1 MVDFGQTWFSKFI
14 FMRKSVFL
22 ILISILLPYGIFSQE
37 LNLNERCQALLSNP
51 ETGMVPS
58 VDGTYDTVIAER
70 NAKAITTALSR
81 LGRSQDLLL
90 PEGVYYVTSILVPQ
104 TIRECTVA
112 GAGIGATTLIRS
124 PFSWDNNTQG
134 DCPLRTEVFLAEYV
148 NGFEL
153 RDMTLDGSSQFMAI
167 SGYGQWNTA
176 TGEFSNG
183 LPQFPTYKSN
193 DAYSASAGSLV
204 SIRLSNDITFDGVEF
219 KNGYGWCILL
229 GKINGFTM
237 RNSIIDTG
245 NLSTEFKGHFNAP
258 PNNQVMHMHTSQD
271 GLHMV
276 NVSNVLIEYNDIH
289 SEDSA
294 IAIEI
299 NPSWN
304 WGGFDVVENVVVRNN
319 YVSTKSPSDAEKLM
333 NDDDVL
339 YGTGLAD
346 EWMGQSAVDIFYNEH
361 FDAQG
366 TTFYDGRVHFRNI
379 EISENAFENVR
390 QGVRCGF
397 FIGASLG
404 HFNHRIFNLTIKN
417 NTPSYMAGRNKDRP
431 AGIRNV
437 FKNTHT
443 NTWNKSG
450 GAGIAVR
457 YADSLTISNNYI
469 ENCVGGL
476 GISIENVKDFTVV
489 NNYIDKISGTSLG
502 DLGSQWNGGEGIR
515 INNRYLTSDPNMDN
529 GYFNAGYFLVE
540 GNKIGEVATTKIAV
554 LTTKNGTINLNGNFD
569 LNGTALCALENG
581 IYKANVTGIDWGGDC
596 YTSARGITS
605 YQPEFILHPGN
616 SVTGD
621 LVIEAAQHVIADA
634 VVDLFNMQGNT
645 IYTTNLSAGSTLVPM
660 HHLSRGIYLLA
671 VDGQN
676 EKQFIKIIKQ

>member
-1 MVDFGQTWFSKFI
+1 MQ
-14 FMRKSVFL
+14 KSVFL
-22 ILISILLPYGIFSQE
+22 IFLSILLSYSIFSQE

-58 VDGTYDTVIAER
+58 VDGTFDAAVAER
-70 NAKAITTALSR
+70 NTKAITTALSR
-81 LGRSQDLLL
+81 LGKTQDLLL
-90 PEGVYYVTSILVPQ
+90 PEGIYYVTTILVPK
-104 TIRECTVA
+104 TIRDCTIA
-112 GAGIGATTLIRS
+112 GAGIGTTTLIRT

-148 NGFEL
+148 TGFEL

-183 LPQFPTYKSN
+183 LPQFPTYKTN
-193 DAYSASAGSLV
+193 DSYTASAGSLV
-204 SIRLSNDITFDGVEF
+204 SIRLSNDIAFEGVEF

-294 IAIEI
+294 IAIEF

-304 WGGFDVVENVVVRNN
+304 WGGYDIVENVVVRNN
-319 YVSTKSPSDAEKLM
+319 YVSTISPSDPEKLM

-346 EWMGQSAVDIFYNEH
+346 AWMGQSAVDIFYNEH

-366 TTFYDGRVHFRNI
+366 TSYYDGRTYFRNI

-417 NTPSYMAGRNKDRP
+417 NTPEYRAGRNKDRP

-437 FKNTHT
+437 FKNTHA
-443 NTWNKSG
+443 NSWNKSG

-457 YADSLTISNNYI
+457 YTDSLTISNNHI

-476 GISIENVKDFTVV
+476 GISIENVTDFTIV
-489 NNYIDKISGTSLG
+489 NNYIDKISGKSLG

-515 INNRYLTSDPNMDN
+515 INNRYLTSDPNMDK
-529 GYFNAGYFLVE
+529 GYFNAGYFRVE
-540 GNKIGEVATTKIAV
+540 GNRIGEVETTKIAV
-554 LTTKNGTINLNGNFD
+554 LTTKNGAIKLDANHD
-569 LNGTALCALENG
+569 LNGIALCALENG
-581 IYKANVTGIDWGGDC
+581 IYRANVTGIDWGGEC
-596 YTSARGITS
+596 STSVGGIS
-605 YQPEFILHPGN
+605 GNQPDFILHPGN
-616 SVTGD
+616 LVSGD
-621 LVIEAAQHVIADA
+621 LIIEPAQPIAENA
-634 VVDLFNMQGNT
+634 MVDLFNMQGKN
-645 IYTTNLSAGSTLVPM
+645 IYTNILSAGSTLVPM
-660 HHLSRGIYLLA
+660 HHLSNGIYLLS
-671 VDGQN
+671 VDGQK
-676 EKQFIKIIKQ
+676 EKQLIKIIKQKK